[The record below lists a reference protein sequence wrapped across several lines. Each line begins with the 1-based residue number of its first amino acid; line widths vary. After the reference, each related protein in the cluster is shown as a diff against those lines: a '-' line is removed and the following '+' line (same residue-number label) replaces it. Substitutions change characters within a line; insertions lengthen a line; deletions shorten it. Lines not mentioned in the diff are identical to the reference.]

1 MQPVSPLVAS
11 TAVLALLAGPISL
24 ALSAEAHAAPPLGVN
39 YATGNG
45 MDQLNCDGGNIAQIA
60 ADMAQLKSIGA
71 KWVRIEASMT
81 AESGLL
87 TSPACPKLPPL
98 QGLQNLLK
106 GIGSAQARALIVL
119 LVDHYDSAA
128 RLPYHTWLEQLL
140 AEAPESAAFE
150 VGNEENLSQSTE
162 GYRGAPP
169 GGYPYGWAFNAA
181 DFGSSDRTGVCP
193 KDSTKA
199 ADLDRAVSSYVAWL
213 ADSYAA
219 IKAKRPH
226 ATVLI
231 GGLSS
236 WQAQC
241 WTQKLGQHGAYR
253 YADAIAY
260 HPYGATPS
268 EAAAT
273 LDVFQPI
280 VKSWSKHLDIWITE
294 FGFTT
299 GSGSSRVATERL
311 KASDLAETYRL
322 LSSRVNSPILYYTA
336 REWPLTTAQWKQQ
349 CGYAPCVLDKP
360 GSNPG
365 HIPGTERDV
374 SGSGLFEQLDGHLI
388 QEPAERAFAAAA
400 GAH

>member
-1 MQPVSPLVAS
+1 MHPAKPIVAAA
-11 TAVLALLAGPISL
+11 AVLALLAGPI
-24 ALSAEAHAAPPLGVN
+24 AFSAEVRAAPPLGVN
-39 YATGNG
+39 YETGNG
-45 MDQLNCDGGNIAQIA
+45 MDLLNCDGGNTAQIA
-60 ADMAQLKSIGA
+60 TDMAQLKSIGA
-71 KWVRIEASMT
+71 KWVRIEASTT
-81 AESGLL
+81 AETGLPS
-87 TSPACPKLPPL
+87 SPTCPKLPAL
-98 QGLQNLLK
+98 QGLRNMLK
-106 GIGSAQARALIVL
+106 GVESAQARPLIVL
-119 LVDHYDSAA
+119 LVDQYDAAA
-128 RLPYHTWLEQLL
+128 RAPYHAWLEQLL

-162 GYRGAPP
+162 GYKGAPP
-169 GGYPYGWAFNAA
+169 GSYPYGWGSSAS

-193 KDSTKA
+193 QDPTKA

-213 ADSYAA
+213 ADTYAA

-226 ATVLI
+226 ATVVI

-241 WTQKLGQHGAYR
+241 WTQKLGQHGAYH

-273 LDVFQPI
+273 LGVFQPI
-280 VKSWSKHLDIWITE
+280 VKSWPKPLAIWITE

-299 GSGSSRVATERL
+299 GDGSNRVGTEQV
-311 KASDLAETYRL
+311 KASNLAQTYRL
-322 LSSRVNSPILYYTA
+322 LSSRVNGPILYYTA
-336 REWPLTTAQWKQQ
+336 RDWPLTTAQWKQQ
-349 CGYAPCVLDKP
+349 CGNAPCVLDKP
-360 GSNPG
+360 GSNAG

-388 QEPAERAFAAAA
+388 QEPAEKAFAAAA